1 MHHFWD
7 VTKELLVQ
15 WGALGAFIIA
25 AIDAAGIP
33 NPGITDFVLIA
44 AAIASPANAMLCA
57 TVAIIGS
64 LIGGAI
70 FFEITRRGG
79 ERYLLR
85 YTSSGRGLKFRAWF
99 LRYGLVT
106 VFITALL
113 PLPFLPFKFFAACA
127 GACGESRLKF
137 QLVLAAGRIPRYFAL
152 VYLGMTLR
160 EESTP
165 WIKAHLLPM
174 GVFAII
180 LFAALYALVRFTDR
194 KRVAP
199 AG

>member
-7 VTKELLVQ
+7 VTKELLIQ
-15 WGALGAFIIA
+15 WGALGAFVIA
-25 AIDAAGIP
+25 VIDAVGIP
-33 NPGITDFVLIA
+33 NPGITDWVLIA

-57 TVAIIGS
+57 TLAIIGS
-64 LIGGAI
+64 LVGGLI
-70 FFEITRRGG
+70 FFEITHRGG

-99 LRYGLVT
+99 LRFGLVT

-127 GACGESRLKF
+127 GAMGENRIKF
-137 QLVLAAGRIPRYFAL
+137 LLVLAAARIPRYFAL
-152 VYLGMTLR
+152 VYLGATLR

-165 WIKAHLLPM
+165 WIKAHLLQM
-174 GVFAII
+174 GVFAVI
-180 LFAALYALVRFTDR
+180 LFVALYALVRFTDR
-194 KRVAP
+194 KRVAA